1 MSVESEFD
9 EVFEVLDINK
19 ESHIFRVF
27 IVISISFIFNI

>member
-19 ESHIFRVF
+19 ESHIFRVV
-27 IVISISFIFNI
+27 IVILISYILSI